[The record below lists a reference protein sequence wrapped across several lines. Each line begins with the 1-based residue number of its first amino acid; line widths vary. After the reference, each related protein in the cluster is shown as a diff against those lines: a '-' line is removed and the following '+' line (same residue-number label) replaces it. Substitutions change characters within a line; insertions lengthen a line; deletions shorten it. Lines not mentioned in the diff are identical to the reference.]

1 MFVEAMTLFGCNIL
15 NVNPLK
21 CVSMN
26 NQQCKIGPEMINV
39 NSNESPFYLYS
50 TEINKCSGSCYN
62 INDPYANLYVP
73 DIIKNIN
80 VKVFNLMSRTDE
92 ARHIE
97 WRETCKYRC
106 RLNSSVCNNKQ
117 SWNKDKLRCECKE
130 LIDKGIC
137 YKKFIWNP
145 SNCG

>member
-1 MFVEAMTLFGCNIL
+1 MFVEAMTLFSCNIL

-21 CVSMN
+21 RVSMN
-26 NQQCKIGPEMINV
+26 NQECKIRPEMKNV

-92 ARHIE
+92 TRHI
-97 WRETCKYRC
+97 
-106 RLNSSVCNNKQ
+106 
-117 SWNKDKLRCECKE
+117 
-130 LIDKGIC
+130 G
-137 YKKFIWNP
+137 
-145 SNCG
+145 